1 MAKGYN
7 HAMPKLYVVARILAR
22 AESVP
27 FVRESLT
34 GLLAPTR
41 AEDGCI
47 VYDLFQNDA
56 DPTDFTFYEEWTNSA
71 RLDVHAASAHI
82 ASTFARLDGHLA
94 APPDVRRYT
103 KLG

>member
-1 MAKGYN
+1 MS
-7 HAMPKLYVVARILAR
+7 KLYVVARIVAR
-22 AESVP
+22 AESVA
-27 FVRESLT
+27 FVRENLI
-34 GLLAPTR
+34 GLLVPTR

-56 DPTDFTFYEEWTNSA
+56 DPADFTFYEEWTNGA
-71 RLDVHAASAHI
+71 RLDAHAASAHI